1 MLVSLVLLSLMAR
14 GNRPGQCVIGLS
26 TWYDTASGCVVRG
39 IVGITS
45 HGAICWYT
53 GHVLFAECDSP
64 EISGIG
70 RDEAVAVPPLR
81 NQPTSLLSDLRKV
94 SKYSSFTQM
103 LGKLGKIELRWEPDL
118 LHMHLLDRVVRFLR
132 LIRAQIQ

>member
-81 NQPTSLLSDLRKV
+81 NQPTSLLSDLRLVIKV
-94 SKYSSFTQM
+94 LFVYTDA
-103 LGKLGKIELRWEPDL
+103 R
-118 LHMHLLDRVVRFLR
+118 
-132 LIRAQIQ
+132 

>member
-1 MLVSLVLLSLMAR
+1 MGG

-45 HGAICWYT
+45 HGAIYWYT
-53 GHVLFAECDSP
+53 DHVLFAECDSP

-70 RDEAVAVPPLR
+70 RDEVVAVPPLR
-81 NQPTSLLSDLRKV
+81 NQLTSILSDLRLVIKV
-94 SKYSSFTQM
+94 LFVYTDAE
-103 LGKLGKIELRWEPDL
+103 LGKTELRWEADL
-118 LHMHLLDRVVRFLR
+118 HHMHLLGRVVRFLR
-132 LIRAQIQ
+132 LIRAQIQQNWVSSHSS